1 MKDIKI
7 FLKKKKKKSNNMFL
21 NVTKISQKM
30 KTISW
35 LSIEKNIIEWE
46 KPPYYNYKKVFQ
58 FRKLWFFFR
67 NSMRNFVLC
76 LCLKINLRNVWFSG
90 LANSFLKYKKLFKS
104 GIFFIFWA
112 QKVTSWNIKEIKAR
126 MLYFQKYKKI

>member
-35 LSIEKNIIEWE
+35 LSIEKNIIE
-46 KPPYYNYKKVFQ
+46 
-58 FRKLWFFFR
+58 
-67 NSMRNFVLC
+67 
-76 LCLKINLRNVWFSG
+76 
-90 LANSFLKYKKLFKS
+90 
-104 GIFFIFWA
+104 
-112 QKVTSWNIKEIKAR
+112 
-126 MLYFQKYKKI
+126 